1 MSIPFLDLFKRAR
14 ARLSPA
20 SADSS
25 PPRTVAVPVAKP
37 SSERLSKT
45 VLPNMTRKV
54 AAPGPL
60 HAAASVASAVRAPSV
75 PAPGVVGFGTT
86 PISPRSR
93 ELPAAVALA
102 LEPKTERAI
111 SLPLSDILDQLPT
124 GYVKPPET
132 FDSDR
137 TILLKAS
144 DVEKG
149 MASGRPTVSLAGIY
163 EQAPEIFLNS
173 LSPTDSTVVPLPFDK
188 VLAQFMSLQVRPDQ
202 VREHVVPQVET
213 SFLQVTLEDTERFGT
228 TMEPLQISTMPPVRV
243 EPATAKTIA
252 AAQPEASLS
261 ATVKA
266 SSLRPSISLLDPIP
280 EKREARQADHP
291 GSAAPPKI
299 PFHLPPNGTGAPAS
313 ERVPALSGPP
323 VPTALSEPPAPARIL
338 FKITPPCNDIRPKF
352 IRIPGME
359 PAQQTALPTKSAPAK
374 ESGAKIAL
382 ALAAVLEEVPAFQL
396 NGSPAA
402 VPEDVRVEFLLSL
415 IEPQLASGRVV
426 ISPKVLQRAMPE
438 IYRELLKVDPVETPV
453 SLPLQEILKNLP
465 ATALRMRDDQE
476 EIVLKET
483 IETPFSI
490 KADED
495 AKRTQAGAE
504 RVLKISEQT
513 SEQSQPQ
520 LEEKIDKQREDL
532 SAVALAKEEKLDA
545 KSVVARANA
554 LPGIAACAITF
565 ADGLSLAG
573 NLPVELGAEGLCAVA
588 PSVLQKI
595 DNHMAGAKLGPLTA
609 VTLHAGKSPI
619 TFLRHGNICLAALH
633 AGDELP
639 SESRNQLA
647 AMVEELSRTYSQPE
661 PAHVDH

>member
-14 ARLSPA
+14 ARLFPVSTGG
-20 SADSS
+20 SS
-25 PPRTVAVPVAKP
+25 PRTVAVPVAKP

-54 AAPGPL
+54 ATSVPL
-60 HAAASVASAVRAPSV
+60 RAAASAASAARSPSGTV
-75 PAPGVVGFGTT
+75 PGAVGFDTT
-86 PISPRSR
+86 PTSPRSR

-102 LEPKTERAI
+102 LERKAERAI
-111 SLPLSDILDQLPT
+111 SLPLSDILDQLPSH
-124 GYVKPPET
+124 YIKQRET
-132 FDSDR
+132 FDSNR

-202 VREHVVPQVET
+202 VRDHVGPQVET
-213 SFLQVTLEDTERFGT
+213 PFLQVTREDTERFRT
-228 TMEPLQISTMPPVRV
+228 ST
-243 EPATAKTIA
+243 
-252 AAQPEASLS
+252 
-261 ATVKA
+261 
-266 SSLRPSISLLDPIP
+266 
-280 EKREARQADHP
+280 
-291 GSAAPPKI
+291 SAAPPKI

-313 ERVPALSGPP
+313 EGVPALSGPP
-323 VPTALSEPPAPARIL
+323 VPTALPEAQAPARIP
-338 FKITPPCNDIRPKF
+338 FKVTAPCNDIRPKV
-352 IRIPGME
+352 ICVPAE
-359 PAQQTALPTKSAPAK
+359 PEPRTSLPTKSAPAK
-374 ESGAKIAL
+374 ESDAKIAL
-382 ALAAVLEEVPAFQL
+382 ALTAVLKEVPAFQL
-396 NGSPAA
+396 NGNPSA
-402 VPEDVRVEFLLSL
+402 VPEDVRVEFPLSL

-426 ISPKVLQRAMPE
+426 VSPKVLQNAMPE
-438 IYRELLKVDPVETPV
+438 IYRALLKVDPVETPV

-465 ATALRMRDDQE
+465 ATVLRMRDDQE

-495 AKRTQAGAE
+495 AKRFQAGAE
-504 RVLKISEQT
+504 PVPKV
-513 SEQSQPQ
+513 SEQSPEQSQ
-520 LEEKIDKQREDL
+520 LEEKIDKQGEDL
-532 SAVALAKEEKLDA
+532 SAVASAKEEKLDA

-554 LPGIAACAITF
+554 LPGVAACAITF

-573 NLPVELGAEGLCAVA
+573 NLPAELAAEGLCAVA

-595 DNHMAGAKLGPLTA
+595 DKHMVLARLGPLRA
-609 VTLHAGKSPI
+609 VTLHAGKSPV
-619 TFLRHGNICLAALH
+619 TFLMHGNICLAALH
-633 AGDELP
+633 AGDDELP
-639 SESRNQLA
+639 SDSRNELA
-647 AMVEELSRTYSQPE
+647 TMVEELSRTYSQPE